1 MDISM
6 YDMTAAEV
14 DELAVAFTRGQ
25 RAFLSAPNPYNDAF
39 LTWDAFNE
47 GQNALTTTINP
58 YQLTAASVH
67 A

>member
-47 GQNALTTTINP
+47 GQNTLTTTINP
-58 YQLTAASVH
+58 YLRNAASVC

>member
-47 GQNALTTTINP
+47 GQNAFTTTINP
-58 YQLTAASVH
+58 YLLTAASVP

>member
-14 DELAVAFTRGQ
+14 DELAVAYTRGQ

-47 GQNALTTTINP
+47 GQNTLTTTINP
-58 YQLTAASVH
+58 YQLTAASAH

>member
-6 YDMTAAEV
+6 YNMTAAEV

-39 LTWDAFNE
+39 LTWDAFKE
-47 GQNALTTTINP
+47 GQMALTTDANP
-58 YQLTAASVH
+58 YLLNTALAH